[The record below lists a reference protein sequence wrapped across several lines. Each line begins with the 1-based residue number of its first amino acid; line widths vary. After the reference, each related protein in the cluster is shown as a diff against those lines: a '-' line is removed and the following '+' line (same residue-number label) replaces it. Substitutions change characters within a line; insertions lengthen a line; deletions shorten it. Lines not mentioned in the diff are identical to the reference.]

1 MERRIEPKQGAAP
14 ARALVCHAPGSAPPS
29 MLLQALERRGF
40 SVEIVPGT
48 HRVLA
53 RAVVVRHDPETCHLR
68 LVVVLVEPAK
78 LSRPSECLDALR
90 TMPGGVACWV
100 FDASN
105 GELRAASAVDLDRW
119 SEKNAVSARSAGS
132 PLASQNNGPAAAY
145 ESVARSVP
153 ALRFT
158 GDWPETAQATAHGMG
173 QQGGQHTGDDS
184 DLARAVDQSQTPPAL
199 LTDEELD
206 MLLGDDTGAGPD
218 RGSGTTGR

>member
-1 MERRIEPKQGAAP
+1 MERRIEPKQGATP
-14 ARALVCHAPGSAPPS
+14 ARALVCHAPGSAPPAA
-29 MLLQALERRGF
+29 LLKALERRAF
-40 SVEIVPGT
+40 DVEIVPGT

-90 TMPGGVACWV
+90 TMPGGVACWI
-100 FDASN
+100 FDASS
-105 GELRAASAVDLDRW
+105 GELRAASAVDLDQW
-119 SEKNAVSARSAGS
+119 SEKNTVSSRSSGS
-132 PLASQNNGPAAAY
+132 PVANQNSGPSAAY
-145 ESVARSVP
+145 ESAARSVP

-158 GDWPETAQATAHGMG
+158 GDWPETAQATARGAGHA
-173 QQGGQHTGDDS
+173 DDDP
-184 DLARAVDQSQTPPAL
+184 DLADARAVDQSQTPPAL